1 MVFLGE
7 VSIWSRRLSKGLAHQ
22 YQSLRAEER
31 DWKCTDLFHV
41 FDKTSEFLPSDT
53 TLLFLQFLSLNR
65 VCPVGP
71 MLRIGNSGEAHS
83 SLLFHFSGF
92 SGNWGC
98 YRPTRF
104 SFTQMASSGNFWF
117 VIEGEAILQRIC
129 FYACFEALCLSCEF
143 SNWVVYVMQL
153 CFICAV
159 IYIDFGVGFNTKF
172 QHRLNHSM
180 CVYTHESI
188 IFL

>member
-1 MVFLGE
+1 MFLTKHLNSFPQIPHSCFSSFWAWTE
-7 VSIWSRRLSKGLAHQ
+7 
-22 YQSLRAEER
+22 
-31 DWKCTDLFHV
+31 
-41 FDKTSEFLPSDT
+41 SD
-53 TLLFLQFLSLNR
+53 
-65 VCPVGP
+65 PVGP

-83 SLLFHFSGF
+83 SLLFQFSGF

-129 FYACFEALCLSCEF
+129 FYACLEALCLSCEF
-143 SNWVVYVMQL
+143 SNWVVYVTQL

-180 CVYTHESI
+180 CVCTRMSPLFFIEINKKRQHKPKSPHPTS
-188 IFL
+188 LV